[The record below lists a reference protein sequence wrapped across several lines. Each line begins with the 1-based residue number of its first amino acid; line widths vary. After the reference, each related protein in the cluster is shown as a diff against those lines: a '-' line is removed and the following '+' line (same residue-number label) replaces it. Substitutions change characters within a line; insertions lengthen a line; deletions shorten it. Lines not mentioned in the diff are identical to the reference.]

1 MQTAALTGASAPRRR
16 TEPVWPSSASG
27 PGGPAEDLG
36 ADLHRSQWE
45 QRRRAF
51 KYSGRCDG
59 IFSSLFRAQNCPL
72 LAQTGVAASVED
84 ALVLV
89 EDELD
94 DLVLEDHEHG
104 DVGRLRLRPEQR
116 GAEDDG
122 HVLHSH
128 AIVVAVVNQ
137 PVRERGRNT

>member
-1 MQTAALTGASAPRRR
+1 M
-16 TEPVWPSSASG
+16 
-27 PGGPAEDLG
+27 
-36 ADLHRSQWE
+36 
-45 QRRRAF
+45 
-51 KYSGRCDG
+51 
-59 IFSSLFRAQNCPL
+59 
-72 LAQTGVAASVED
+72 ED

-104 DVGRLRLRPEQR
+104 DVGRLRLWPEQR

-137 PVRERGRNT
+137 PVGEREEHVRPSTNRCRANRKWAPAAAVTCVNGQKGASWCRGLDEEVTSPARRCTTALCCNQGFLKRRRG

>member
-1 MQTAALTGASAPRRR
+1 M
-16 TEPVWPSSASG
+16 
-27 PGGPAEDLG
+27 
-36 ADLHRSQWE
+36 
-45 QRRRAF
+45 
-51 KYSGRCDG
+51 
-59 IFSSLFRAQNCPL
+59 
-72 LAQTGVAASVED
+72 ED

-104 DVGRLRLRPEQR
+104 DVGRLRLWPEQR

-137 PVRERGRNT
+137 PVGEREEHVRPSTNRCRGKQEVGASGRGHLRKWPKRSFMVSWFG